1 MRRRG
6 GSRKRLAD
14 HAKVGRGTGI
24 DVAWGRVS
32 RYMARVAVLLALIS
46 GAAHAAWN
54 ALAKVVGKEH
64 AGSERLA
71 TLVVLT
77 FGLVTG
83 LLALPGVALPMHAL
97 AMPSAA
103 LPYVLLAGAGESA
116 YVVSLGIAYA
126 RGDLSLTYAISR
138 ATALVVIW
146 PISWLLFGT
155 TPSALALGGTALVL
169 LGIVLSAPPRKAD
182 PSSPSARWSVPWTLA
197 TGASVGLYHAGYK
210 GAVEQGGSPIPAFV
224 LALCIAVPLL
234 WIVWWRGWGG
244 GLGPRISPTP
254 LLSSKRLWLAGALS
268 ALSFILLIVA
278 LRTADS
284 GRMLGVRNSSVG
296 FAIVIALLLGER
308 PSPRQW
314 AGLVFL
320 GLGVL
325 SFGYEEIAR

>member
-1 MRRRG
+1 
-6 GSRKRLAD
+6 
-14 HAKVGRGTGI
+14 
-24 DVAWGRVS
+24 
-32 RYMARVAVLLALIS
+32 MARVAVLLALIS

-83 LLALPGVALPMHAL
+83 LLALPAVALPMNAL
-97 AMPSAA
+97 AMPTAA

-155 TPSALALGGTALVL
+155 TPSPLALLGTALVL

-182 PSSPSARWSVPWTLA
+182 PTSARWSVPWTLA

-210 GAVEQGGSPIPAFV
+210 GAVEHGGSPIPAFV

-234 WIVWWRGWGG
+234 WMVWWRGWGG
-244 GLGPRISPTP
+244 GLGPRISPRP
-254 LLSSKRLWLAGALS
+254 LLSTKRLWLAGALS

-278 LRTADS
+278 LTTADS

-296 FAIVIALLLGER
+296 FAIAIALFLGER
-308 PSPRQW
+308 PSRRQW
-314 AGLVFL
+314 AGLFFL
-320 GLGVL
+320 GLGVAT
-325 SFGYEEIAR
+325 FGYEEVLR